1 MMDTTGN
8 TVTITINKNQ
18 YQAVLGEILL
28 DVARREKID
37 IPHLC
42 YEPSLSPYGACRL
55 CMVEIVTCGKTE
67 MTTAC
72 TVRVKNGLEI
82 LTDTPDVILHRKIL
96 LELYLAEA
104 PHSDVITAMA
114 GRYGVTKTRFLK
126 KIVTDD
132 PLLGRCVL
140 CGLCVRA
147 CSEIM
152 GAEAIGFV
160 NRGPYTIVST
170 PFFEENPACMGCGTC
185 AAVCPTHAIEI
196 EERGD
201 TRIMKSWSHTTVGMI
216 RCSRCGE
223 YIGPEPVMEYARSRI
238 SPEMTQELQ
247 ILCPA
252 CRRRMVTRQVTGAKQ
267 GDTTRHG

>member
-1 MMDTTGN
+1 MVEQN
-8 TVTITINKNQ
+8 TMVTITINKNQ
-18 YQAVLGEILL
+18 YRATEGEILL
-28 DVARREKID
+28 PVLVREKID

-82 LTDTPDVILHRKIL
+82 LTDTPDVIVHRKIL

-104 PHSDVITAMA
+104 PRSDVIKEMA
-114 GRYGVTKTRFLK
+114 ERYGVTKTRFLK

-147 CSEIM
+147 CNEIM
-152 GAEAIGFV
+152 GAGAIGFI
-160 NRGPYTIVST
+160 NRGPYTLINT
-170 PFFEENPACMGCGTC
+170 PFLEENPACMGCGTC

-196 EERGD
+196 KDAGD
-201 TRIMKSWSHTTVGMI
+201 QRIMRSWSGTRVEMA
-216 RCSRCGE
+216 RCTGCGGF
-223 YIGPEPVMEYARSRI
+223 IGPQPMIEYARSRVF
-238 SPEMTQELQ
+238 PAMAEELQ
-247 ILCPA
+247 TLCPA
-252 CRRRMVTRQVTGAKQ
+252 CRRKQVTRHVTGAKQ